1 MLLPHPRRKQP
12 LSRLPN
18 PRHSAAM
25 TVPDKVLTA
34 ARHSYFGH
42 RFDLGKIGFFSE
54 VHVYDL
60 VGAYAWA
67 TTMLPCFAH
76 GEWFNVAPQLP
87 CEWGD
92 SHRACVRLVSW
103 DVPLSRTRP
112 WGPFPWR
119 YPDGGTCYPRR
130 GAGRVWHP
138 EYEAAIALWP
148 PSCFTVHDAWS
159 FVPGCDH
166 RPWEELG
173 ELLEKRNEFP
183 ALKRMLNSIPG
194 KLAQSRPRPGPYFD
208 PIAAGLVTSIVR
220 GRMLTA
226 LHAAGSHAIACV
238 ADALWTDAPVSL
250 LSPGIVDGGKK
261 GSMTSVNQTCD
272 PPLDVQGSTNSP
284 PGSWKHEAHDDT
296 LVVQPGLSFGDPDP
310 HPNLSFDPAVEWRCR
325 YDTDD
330 WHPYGHI
337 LAAQGTPAL
346 ALQTLAPAFRQAWN
360 LDGLAAGVEI
370 PYDHFIGVA
379 EGLAS
384 GLQIGTWTRQH
395 HEVRFDPI
403 RKRETWDA
411 KATPAGASFHV
422 STLPPLAPDP
432 DYLLMTG
439 EEPPQVGKALMS
451 SPYWDAEWNAVS
463 PPMDD
468 LWPTPSDELVE

>member
-1 MLLPHPRRKQP
+1 
-12 LSRLPN
+12 
-18 PRHSAAM
+18 M
-25 TVPDKVLTA
+25 TPDGVLTA
-34 ARHSYFGH
+34 ARRAYFGH
-42 RFDLGKIGFFSE
+42 RFEAAKIGFFPE

-67 TTMLPCFAH
+67 TKMLPCFAH
-76 GEWFNVAPQLP
+76 GEWTNAWRWPVGHPDL
-87 CEWGD
+87 GI
-92 SHRACVRLVSW
+92 VMRLVSW

-130 GAGRVWHP
+130 GAGWVWHP
-138 EYEAAIALWP
+138 EYEAAMALWP

-159 FVPGCDH
+159 FAPGCDH
-166 RPWEELG
+166 RPWEGLG
-173 ELLEKRNEFP
+173 DLLEKRNGFP

-208 PIAAGLVTSIVR
+208 PVAAGLVTSVVR

-226 LHAAGSHAIACV
+226 LHAAGSHAVACV
-238 ADALWTDAPVSL
+238 ADALWTDA
-250 LSPGIVDGGKK
+250 K
-261 GSMTSVNQTCD
+261 VNL
-272 PPLDVQGSTNSP
+272 LDVGGHSQLDPKT
-284 PGSWKHEAHDDT
+284 PGSWKHEAHNDT
-296 LVVQPGLSFGDPDP
+296 LVVQPGLSFGDPD
-310 HPNLSFDPAVEWRCR
+310 E
-325 YDTDD
+325 
-330 WHPYGHI
+330 WHPDGHV

-346 ALQTLAPAFRQAWN
+346 ALQALAPAFRQAWDF
-360 LDGLAAGVEI
+360 DGLKASVEI
-370 PYDHFIGVA
+370 PYDHFIGVT

-384 GLQIGTWTRQH
+384 GLQIGTWTRQA

-411 KATPAGASFHV
+411 RPTPAGASFHV

-468 LWPTPSDELVE
+468 LWPTPSDELAE

>member
-1 MLLPHPRRKQP
+1 
-12 LSRLPN
+12 
-18 PRHSAAM
+18 M
-25 TVPDKVLTA
+25 TVPDGALTA
-34 ARHSYFGH
+34 ARHAYFGH
-42 RFDLGKIGFFSE
+42 RFEANKIGFFPE

-67 TTMLPCFAH
+67 TKMLPCFAH
-76 GEWFNVAPQLP
+76 GEWVQHAPVTFDLLETGP
-87 CEWGD
+87 G
-92 SHRACVRLVSW
+92 RGVTMRLVSW

-119 YPDGGTCYPRR
+119 YPDGGSCYPRR
-130 GAGRVWHP
+130 GAGWVWHP
-138 EYEAAIALWP
+138 EFEAAMAPWP

-166 RPWEELG
+166 RPWEGLG
-173 ELLEKRNEFP
+173 ELLEKRSEFP

-208 PIAAGLVTSIVR
+208 PIAAGLVCSIVR

-226 LHAAGSHAIACV
+226 LHAAGTHAIACV
-238 ADALWTDAPVSL
+238 ADALWTDAPVNLGEGVRFGQSGIVARL
-250 LSPGIVDGGKK
+250 KTEVGSPGSPD
-261 GSMTSVNQTCD
+261 T
-272 PPLDVQGSTNSP
+272 PPP

-296 LVVQPGLSFGDPDP
+296 LVVQPGLSFGDPDKERMGP
-310 HPNLSFDPAVEWRCR
+310 HTPCR
-325 YDTDD
+325 YGIPDE
-330 WHPYGHI
+330 WHPDGHV

-346 ALQTLAPAFRQAWN
+346 ALQKLAPAFRQAWD
-360 LDGLAAGVEI
+360 LDGLTASVEI
-370 PYDHFIGVA
+370 PFDHFIGVA

-384 GLQIGTWTRQH
+384 GLQIGTWTRQAH
-395 HEVRFDPI
+395 KVRFEPV

-411 KATPAGASFHV
+411 RPIPAGSSFHV

-439 EEPPQVGKALMS
+439 EEPPQVGKGALMS

-468 LWPTPSDELVE
+468 LWPTPSDELAE

>member
-1 MLLPHPRRKQP
+1 
-12 LSRLPN
+12 
-18 PRHSAAM
+18 M
-25 TVPDKVLTA
+25 TVPDGALAA
-34 ARHSYFGH
+34 ARHAYFGH
-42 RFDLGKIGFFSE
+42 RFEAGKLGLFPE

-67 TTMLPCFAH
+67 TKMLPCFAH
-76 GEWFNVAPQLP
+76 GEWFDRTHDAYMIALEEAGPTMYLM
-87 CEWGD
+87 
-92 SHRACVRLVSW
+92 SW
-103 DVPLSRTRP
+103 DVPLSRTKP
-112 WGPFPWR
+112 WGPFAWR

-130 GAGRVWHP
+130 GAGWVWHP
-138 EYEAAIALWP
+138 EYEAAMALWP

-166 RPWEELG
+166 RPWEGLG
-173 ELLEKRNEFP
+173 DLLEKRNEFP

-208 PIAAGLVTSIVR
+208 PIAAGLVCSIVR

-238 ADALWTDAPVSL
+238 ADALWTDKPILANS
-250 LSPGIVDGGKK
+250 DGRIGPT
-261 GSMTSVNQTCD
+261 GE
-272 PPLDVQGSTNSP
+272 

-296 LVVQPGLSFGDPDP
+296 LVVQPGLSFGDPDRTDIYEDGIFEVHKP
-310 HPNLSFDPAVEWRCR
+310 KPCR
-325 YDTDD
+325 YGIPDE
-330 WHPYGHI
+330 WHPHGHV

-346 ALQTLAPAFRQAWN
+346 ALQALAPAFRQAWD
-360 LDGLAAGVEI
+360 LDGLAASVEI
-370 PYDHFIGVA
+370 PFDHFIGVA

-384 GLQIGTWTRQH
+384 GLQIGTWTRQA

-451 SPYWDAEWNAVS
+451 SPYWQIVDGRWVAVS

-468 LWPTPSDELVE
+468 LWPTPSDELAE

>member
-1 MLLPHPRRKQP
+1 V
-12 LSRLPN
+12 
-18 PRHSAAM
+18 
-25 TVPDKVLTA
+25 TVPDGALTA
-34 ARHSYFGH
+34 ARHAYFGH
-42 RFDLGKIGFFSE
+42 RFEAGKIGFFPQ

-67 TTMLPCFAH
+67 TKMLPCFAC
-76 GEWFNVAPQLP
+76 GEWLNGGSPGTFGPTM
-87 CEWGD
+87 W
-92 SHRACVRLVSW
+92 LVSW
-103 DVPLSRTRP
+103 DVPLSRTKP
-112 WGPFPWR
+112 WGPFAWR

-130 GAGRVWHP
+130 GAGWVWHP
-138 EYEAAIALWP
+138 EFEAAMALWP

-166 RPWEELG
+166 KPWEGLG

-226 LHAAGSHAIACV
+226 LHAAGGHAIACV
-238 ADALWTDAPVSL
+238 ADALWTDAPVDL
-250 LSPGIVDGGKK
+250 IPVK
-261 GSMTSVNQTCD
+261 GRQKR
-272 PPLDVQGSTNSP
+272 LISTFKAIADNGAL

-296 LVVQPGLSFGDPDP
+296 LVVQPGLSFGDPD
-310 HPNLSFDPAVEWRCR
+310 HGVELEFHCR
-325 YDTDD
+325 YDTDEH
-330 WHPYGHI
+330 HPWGHV

-346 ALQTLAPAFRQAWN
+346 ALQALAPAFRQAWD
-360 LDGLAAGVEI
+360 LDGLAASVEI

-384 GLQIGTWTRQH
+384 GLQIGTWTRQA

-411 KATPAGASFHV
+411 KATPAGTSFHV

-468 LWPTPSDELVE
+468 LWPTPSDELAE